1 MLSDVSSIDKSCE
14 QEYPSVNIFLCGV
27 TCMLV
32 EMRAKSQITLPS
44 AKLAKIVQII
54 KDHDEEDSVVYSSVE
69 DMYKNLDIDLGGDDV
84 SA

>member
-1 MLSDVSSIDKSCE
+1 
-14 QEYPSVNIFLCGV
+14 
-27 TCMLV
+27 MLV